1 MMKKINRLFRVVELV
16 VLKKWEEYKW
26 ATRAHSAATYI
37 PASADRVCHGL
48 PSKAK

>member
-1 MMKKINRLFRVVELV
+1 MMKKIDRLFRVGELV
-16 VLKKWEEYKW
+16 VLKSGEEHKW
-26 ATRAHSAATYI
+26 ATHAHSAATYI

>member
-1 MMKKINRLFRVVELV
+1 MMKKVNGLFRVVELV
-16 VLKKWEEYKW
+16 VLKSGEEYKW
-26 ATRAHSAATYI
+26 ATHAHSAATYI

>member
-1 MMKKINRLFRVVELV
+1 MKKVNGLFRVVELV
-16 VLKKWEEYKW
+16 VLKSGEEYKW
-26 ATRAHSAATYI
+26 ATHAHSAATYI